1 MPIDIR
7 KFAASAGADESRRAA
22 EAFSC
27 CAISYDSGIVSFES
41 ISLGEWR
48 IAYRL
53 ETRLGPSGNNNG

>member
-1 MPIDIR
+1 V
-7 KFAASAGADESRRAA
+7 
-22 EAFSC
+22 
-27 CAISYDSGIVSFES
+27 ISYDSGIVSFES